1 MREEWESHCK
11 KFRKLTWSER
21 LKAVRDCSRPP
32 ICANCIKC
40 GFFKGEDIAWCYEKK
55 PCIYGGSD
63 EIDAEDLYVPITDN
77 LNCIWK

>member
-1 MREEWESHCK
+1 MKKEWESHCK

-40 GFFKGEDIAWCYEKK
+40 GFFKDDDIAWCYEKK

-63 EIDAEDLYVPITDN
+63 EIDAEDLYVPLTDN